1 MRFDPALVPFSRR
14 GSYVALSVLPEAAGR
29 PSGLYWRS
37 VHGPA
42 TGGRPLQELFELRLV
57 RDGAPL
63 PTTIE
68 ATPAALALRADGAT
82 AEFCFTAVD
91 QVRLRVTGAALQM
104 RLAETGAY
112 DYVLETTPGRWQIVC
127 NTIVE
132 TKLMGSALAGYIVV
146 DAPWAA
152 ERAEYISLQLQPGDN
167 GGDFIVDEFVGTWTE
182 RKVSCDFEA
191 SVRAAEAEFAEWLA
205 PLPTVPPEYAE
216 ARELAGYVLWSCGV
230 AAREHL
236 PRPGILASKNGMIG
250 VWSWDHCFHTW
261 ALADAHPQQ
270 AWDQFRLPFDHQ
282 DSSGALPDLINDRL
296 VSWSFCKPPVHGW
309 ILSRVLEATTLLDA
323 KRLTDIYGPLAAW
336 TTWWLTERVGADDLP
351 AYQHGNDS
359 GWDNSTVFA
368 IRPPIATPDLAA
380 YLVLQMDFL
389 AEAARRLGQ
398 EAQAATWASRADDV
412 LARMLATFWRGDHFV
427 AIRPVDGVEVDCDSL
442 QLYLPLVLGRRLP
455 AEVRAALI
463 DGLRQPN
470 RFLTEHGLAS
480 EAFGSEHYR
489 DRGYWR
495 GPIWPAPMLI
505 LIDGLTACGET
516 AFAQDLRRRFCDLV
530 ARSGMAENFDAKT
543 GAGYHDFDFTWTAS
557 IFLILAHGLTNSER
571 ESV

>member
-14 GSYVALSVLPEAAGR
+14 GSYVALSVLPEIVGRAA
-29 PSGLYWRS
+29 GLYWRS

-42 TGGRPLQELFELRLV
+42 TGGRPLQELFEIRLLR
-57 RDGAPL
+57 DDAPL

-68 ATPAALALRADGAT
+68 ATPAVLTLRADGAS
-82 AEFCFTAVD
+82 AEFCFTAAD
-91 QVRLRVTGAALQM
+91 QVRVRVVGASLQM

-112 DYVLETTPGRWQIVC
+112 DYVLETAPGRWQIVC
-127 NTIVE
+127 NTVVE
-132 TKLMGSALAGYIVV
+132 TKLMCSALAGRIAV

-152 ERAEYISLQLQPGDN
+152 ERAEHISLQLQPGDH
-167 GGDFIVDEFVGTWTE
+167 GGDFVIDDFVGTWVE
-182 RKVSCDFEA
+182 RKVSGDFDSA
-191 SVRAAEAEFAEWLA
+191 VRAAETEFGTWLA
-205 PLPTVPPEYAE
+205 PLPTVPAEYRE

-230 AAREHL
+230 EAREHL

-309 ILSRVLEATTLLDA
+309 ILSRVLESTTLLDA
-323 KRLTDIYGPLAAW
+323 GHLKDIYDPLAAW
-336 TTWWLTERVGADDLP
+336 TNWWLTERVGADGLP

-368 IRPPIATPDLAA
+368 IRPPVATPDLAA

-389 AEAARRLGQ
+389 AEAALRLGKRV
-398 EAQAATWASRADDV
+398 EATEWAARADDL
-412 LARMLATFWRGDHFV
+412 LARMLARFWRGDRFV
-427 AIRPVDGVEVDCDSL
+427 AIRPVDGVEITCDSL
-442 QLYLPLVLGRRLP
+442 QLYLPLVLGTRLP

-463 DGLRQPN
+463 AGLREPG
-470 RFLTEHGLAS
+470 RFLTRHGLAS
-480 EAFGSEHYR
+480 EALNSEHYR
-489 DRGYWR
+489 NRGYWR

-516 AFAQDLRRRFCDLV
+516 AFADDLRRRFCDLV
-530 ARSGMAENFDAKT
+530 AHSGMAENFDAKT

-557 IFLILAHGLTNSER
+557 IFLVLAHAMIHSKGEL
-571 ESV
+571 V